1 MSDERRGRPRVV
13 LATRI
18 FAPEVAAASFR
29 LRALC
34 EALARDGAEVEVLT
48 VRAPGDDA
56 SSPGVRV
63 RRWPVLRDRS
73 GYVRGYLQYL
83 SFDGPLFLRLLLTPR
98 PDVVVCEPPPTTG
111 FVVRAICALRRVPY
125 VYYAADLWADA
136 AEAAAM
142 PGAAVRVLRTV
153 ERFALRGANRVIAV
167 SDGLHERL
175 SALGVR
181 RVTTVRNGVDTSV
194 FTPDGPGPDGAGGP
208 TVVYAG
214 TTSEWQGADVFVRAM
229 PTVLEQ
235 VPDARLVFLGQ
246 GSARQAIA
254 DLAATLPAGA
264 VEMRGLVPPAEA
276 ARWQRAAAAAAVSIV
291 PGQGYDFAYPTKIYA
306 ALACGTPVIF
316 AGTGPAAEDIAAQ
329 GLGWAVDHDVD
340 AVAAAMVAA
349 LSAAPADRDRLA
361 GWVEEN
367 ASSAA
372 AGRAASAVVLGAR
385 QDRPGSGDAR

>member
-1 MSDERRGRPRVV
+1 VV

-29 LRALC
+29 LRALS
-34 EALARDGAEVEVLT
+34 EALARDGADVTVLT
-48 VRAPGDDA
+48 VRASGVA
-56 SSPGVRV
+56 ALVPGVRV

-83 SFDGPLFLRLLLTPR
+83 SFDVPLALRLLMTPR

-111 FVVRAICALRRVPY
+111 FVVRAVCALRRVPY

-136 AEAAAM
+136 AEAAEM

-153 ERFALRGANRVIAV
+153 ERLALRGARRVIAV
-167 SDGLHERL
+167 SDGVRDRL
-175 SALGVR
+175 AALGVHH
-181 RVTTVRNGVDTSV
+181 VTTVRNGVDTSI
-194 FTPDGPGPDGAGGP
+194 FTPEGPGPDETERP
-208 TVVYAG
+208 TIVYAG

-229 PTVLEQ
+229 PAVLEQ

-246 GSARQAIA
+246 GSAWQAIA
-254 DLAATLPAGA
+254 DLAAALPKGA

-276 ARWQRAAAAAAVSIV
+276 ARWQRGARAAAVSIV

-316 AGTGPAAEDIAAQ
+316 AGRGPAAEDIAAHD
-329 GLGWAVDHDVD
+329 LGWAVDHDVD
-340 AVAAAMVAA
+340 DVAHAMVAA
-349 LSAAPADRDRLA
+349 LRAAPADAARLA
-361 GWVEEN
+361 AWVEEH
-367 ASSAA
+367 ASAAA
-372 AGRAASAVVLGAR
+372 AGRAAADIVLA
-385 QDRPGSGDAR
+385 ATA

>member
-1 MSDERRGRPRVV
+1 MADGRRGRPRVV

-34 EALARDGAEVEVLT
+34 EALARGGADVTVLT
-48 VRAPGDDA
+48 VRAPGPDA
-56 SSPGVRV
+56 GPPGVRV

-83 SFDGPLFLRLLLTPR
+83 SFDVPLLLRLLLAPR

-111 FVVRAICALRRVPY
+111 AVVRAVCALRRVPY

-136 AEAAAM
+136 AEAARM
-142 PGAAVRVLRTV
+142 PAPAVRVLRVV
-153 ERFALRGANRVIAV
+153 EQLALHGARRVIAV
-167 SDGLHERL
+167 SDGVRERL
-175 SALGVR
+175 AALGVHNA
-181 RVTTVRNGVDTSV
+181 TTVRNGVDTSV
-194 FTPDGPGPDGAGGP
+194 FTPEGPSAAETEQP
-208 TVVYAG
+208 TIVYAG

-229 PTVLEQ
+229 PAVLEQ

-246 GSARQAIA
+246 GSAWPAIA
-254 DLAATLPAGA
+254 DLAAALPRGA

-276 ARWQRAAAAAAVSIV
+276 ARWQRGAAAAAVSIV

-316 AGTGPAAEDIAAQ
+316 AGTGPAADDIRAHD
-329 GLGWAVDHDVD
+329 LGWAVDHDVE
-340 AVAAAMVAA
+340 AVAAAMVSA
-349 LSAAPADRDRLA
+349 LRAEPADAGRLA
-361 GWVEEN
+361 AWVEEH
-367 ASSAA
+367 ASAAA
-372 AGRAASAVVLGAR
+372 AGRAAADVVLAAS
-385 QDRPGSGDAR
+385 D